1 MHVGENTNYCL
12 HVIVNLL
19 WCGYAGSSLE
29 VKIETEIKTEADSND
44 ITEYPHDGEP
54 SVSKFVVY
62 YATLSTH
69 ISSHLTCSL
78 FAF

>member
-1 MHVGENTNYCL
+1 MQRY
-12 HVIVNLL
+12 LL

-29 VKIETEIKTEADSND
+29 VKIETEIKTEADSNY
-44 ITEYPHDGEP
+44 ITEYPYDGDP

-69 ISSHLTCSL
+69 ISSHLTC
-78 FAF
+78 